1 MLSQIIAEK
10 FLSVAIEMEDATTN
24 LQQKTRPRS
33 HRTAETVPFPQ
44 TIKETQKPSTK
55 GINDSNKKYKK

>member
-33 HRTAETVPFPQ
+33 HRTPETVPFP
-44 TIKETQKPSTK
+44 TQKPSTK